1 MQPRISA
8 LLTTFTLLF
17 VMSVM
22 FVMGLCVPG
31 AGPTTARA
39 DDATTTDPATPT
51 KDIVVLRSGTVV
63 EGRILEET
71 ATRVKML
78 VMFAGIEA
86 PTTYR
91 MSEILEI
98 QRDIPVVTDLPG
110 AINPAESD
118 EAAWGGDADQPADI
132 ADSAS
137 DKPKVYRFVIEGQII
152 GAFPA
157 IEYLLESNRRD
168 VISYTPV
175 ERTMR
180 DALSYNPDVIIV
192 EMDADA
198 PSGRGW
204 DGGHVTEP
212 LQPIFQ
218 ELIDDPS
225 VRVVFWIKNA
235 AFGAAFLPFTCPEM
249 YFESE
254 GFLGGIGTL
263 DDFDL
268 GDDLVNEKQISL
280 RIVGQEGVAIKNGY
294 DPAIVRGMA
303 RKQNWLSYRFRH
315 GKVEFLEHEPR
326 EIDGEGWVLLTDNGK
341 GANKDS
347 MLTRGND
354 VLNFNAKIAQEIGLS
369 KGTYDDIDDLVFA
382 LGIRGE
388 YDLIEGRAERNFTE
402 WRDRVEL
409 GLDRY
414 VELVRELENPS
425 NRGANDTPLKKLGVQ
440 RRLLREIRGLLT
452 TYEELFDPQ
461 GGERAGIDI
470 QLEAMREEIRRAS
483 EAERTKAKRPGN
495 RRR

>member
-1 MQPRISA
+1 MQSRISA
-8 LLTTFTLLF
+8 LLTTFTLLL
-17 VMSVM
+17 
-22 FVMGLCVPG
+22 VMGLCVPG
-31 AGPTTARA
+31 DGPTTAWA
-39 DDATTTDPATPT
+39 ADATTADAATPT

-63 EGRILEET
+63 EGIILEET
-71 ATRVKML
+71 ATQLKMI
-78 VMFAGIEA
+78 VMISGIEA
-86 PTTYR
+86 PATYR

-98 QRDIPVVTDLPG
+98 QRDVPVVTDLPG
-110 AINPAESD
+110 AINPAEAD
-118 EAAWGGDADQPADI
+118 KAEWGRGVKNPAAAADN
-132 ADSAS
+132 SS
-137 DKPKVYRFVIEGQII
+137 DKPKVYRFVLEGQII

-157 IEYLLESNRRD
+157 IQYLLDSNRRD
-168 VISYTPV
+168 IISYTPV
-175 ERTMR
+175 EKTMR

-192 EMDADA
+192 EMDAEG
-198 PSGRGW
+198 PNGRGW
-204 DGGHVTEP
+204 DGGRVTEP

-218 ELIDDPS
+218 ELIDDPD

-263 DDFDL
+263 DDFDI

-294 DPAIVRGMA
+294 DPAIIRGMA

-326 EIDGEGWVLLTDNGK
+326 DIDGEGWVLLTDDGK
-341 GANKDS
+341 GPNKDE
-347 MLTRGND
+347 MKTRGND
-354 VLNFNAKIAQEIGLS
+354 VLNFNAKMAQEIGLS
-369 KGTYDDIDDLVFA
+369 RGTYDDIDDLVFA

-414 VELVRELENPS
+414 VELNRELQNPS
-425 NRGANDTPLKKLGVQ
+425 NSGANDTPLKKLGVERQ
-440 RRLLREIRGLLT
+440 LYRKIRGLLT
-452 TYEELFDPQ
+452 TYEELFDPD
-461 GGERAGIDI
+461 GTDRAGIDI
-470 QLEAMREEIRRAS
+470 QLEALREAIRRAS
-483 EAERTKAKRPGN
+483 EAERNKNNRSNN
-495 RRR
+495 RR